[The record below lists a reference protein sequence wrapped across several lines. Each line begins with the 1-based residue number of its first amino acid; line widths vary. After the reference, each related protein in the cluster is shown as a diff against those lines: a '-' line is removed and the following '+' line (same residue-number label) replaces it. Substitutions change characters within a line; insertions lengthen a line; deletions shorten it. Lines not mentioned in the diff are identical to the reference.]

1 MSIRRLA
8 PLLCAT
14 CLCAVSAQAEDK
26 RHADAHEHGH
36 GSLDIAVEGNTVDM
50 ALRVP
55 GADIVGFEHAAE
67 SDADKAAL
75 AEALAKLEKPL
86 TLFVPPA
93 AANCTVSAAEA
104 EYELEH
110 DDEHDDHKDDDH
122 KDDDHKDDDHAK
134 HDDDGHHK
142 DEHDEEGH
150 AEFHAEYRLTCGNVG
165 ALAGLDFAYF
175 AQFPAA
181 EELEVQIITDKGQ
194 NGAEVTRESPRL
206 DLDGMI

>member
-1 MSIRRLA
+1 MPIRRLA
-8 PLLCAT
+8 IAPYLCAA
-14 CLCAVSAQAEDK
+14 CLYTASAQAADK

-36 GSLDIAVEGNTVDM
+36 GSLDIAIEGNTVEM
-50 ALRVP
+50 VLEVP

-75 AEALAKLEKPL
+75 AEAIAKLEKPL

-93 AANCTVSAAEA
+93 AAGCKVAAAEV
-104 EYELEH
+104 EYELDHGEEH
-110 DDEHDDHKDDDH
+110 DDDH
-122 KDDDHKDDDHAK
+122 KDGDEDHAK
-134 HDDDGHHK
+134 HDEK
-142 DEHDEEGH
+142 EHDEEGH
-150 AEFHAEYRLTCGNVG
+150 AEFHAEYRLTCGNIG
-165 ALAGLDFAYF
+165 ALEGLDFAYF

-206 DLDGMI
+206 DLEGMN